1 MQFFHNF
8 MVLDRAA
15 GESEGYLSL
24 TVSAERQSATTQSV
38 KEDKAT
44 KSAGFQGD
52 FSSPPLS
59 LEWQPEQAM
68 WDFGQHVSV
77 LGKILRLRRQWLCF
91 HWSYPVVG
99 NLLPIHYSLFTPLL
113 ANICE
118 IFRSTSILPYTC
130 MGKLALGVMKN
141 SVVWSPR
148 EPRCIWIGWKMQVLP
163 PLANYWKLDQMW
175 RSLSSEAW

>member
-1 MQFFHNF
+1 

-68 WDFGQHVSV
+68 
-77 LGKILRLRRQWLCF
+77 
-91 HWSYPVVG
+91 
-99 NLLPIHYSLFTPLL
+99 
-113 ANICE
+113 
-118 IFRSTSILPYTC
+118 
-130 MGKLALGVMKN
+130 
-141 SVVWSPR
+141 
-148 EPRCIWIGWKMQVLP
+148 
-163 PLANYWKLDQMW
+163 
-175 RSLSSEAW
+175 